1 MFPFFEYLLYN
12 SYAKDIKK
20 GFEMDKLKIAIGS
33 DHGGFRYKGIIEE
46 YLKSKGVE
54 FVEHCHGTDGGHS
67 WPSRRRSTSAA
78 IAT

>member
-54 FVEHCHGTDGGHS
+54 LLMLVQIQQNHV
-67 WPSRRRSTSAA
+67 
-78 IAT
+78 IILYMQKK

>member
-46 YLKSKGVE
+46 
-54 FVEHCHGTDGGHS
+54 
-67 WPSRRRSTSAA
+67 
-78 IAT
+78 